1 MEMKTLIRLNLYC
14 LLTISLF
21 SCCEITGG
29 CPPKSGELSVLDDSN
44 PKVRSLV
51 ILNNSCK
58 VCEGS
63 DNYANE
69 NYLENKTAQKISVTF
84 SYSSFIKQP
93 DGTTTNTPITLT
105 RDIEANQRLSI
116 GCSCKKGDFITDV
129 KIVNAN

>member
-1 MEMKTLIRLNLYC
+1 MQTKKYFTAFIAIAITFC
-14 LLTISLF
+14 

-29 CPPKSGELSVLDDSN
+29 CPPKSGEVSVLDDSN

-58 VCEGS
+58 VCDGS

-69 NYLENKTAQKISVTF
+69 NYLENKTAQQVSVTF
-84 SYSSFIKQP
+84 SYSSYIKQP
-93 DGTTTNTPITLT
+93 DGNTTNTPITLT
-105 RDIEANQRLSI
+105 REIEANKRLSI